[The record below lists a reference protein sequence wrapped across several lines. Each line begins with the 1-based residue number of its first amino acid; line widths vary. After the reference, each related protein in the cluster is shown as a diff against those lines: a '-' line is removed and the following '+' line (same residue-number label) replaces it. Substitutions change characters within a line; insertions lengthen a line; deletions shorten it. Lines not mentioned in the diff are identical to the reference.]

1 MVSRG
6 RDGSPTRRRDRR
18 WDWESQGEGDFE
30 GGGREVGSR
39 KRALAMA
46 LALVDLVPSCRRVRG
61 RQLEGELEIR
71 SSKRSWTI

>member
-1 MVSRG
+1 MG
-6 RDGSPTRRRDRR
+6 L
-18 WDWESQGEGDFE
+18 ESQYEGDFE
-30 GGGREVGSR
+30 GGGRQVGSR
-39 KRALAMA
+39 KRALAMALA